1 MSESG
6 KKFSCEVL
14 NMPTIKDIAELSQV
28 SPATVS
34 RVLNND
40 QTITVLEETRER
52 ILQTAK
58 KLGYKTILER
68 RFEQQLESTK
78 ENLNVGILLSKT
90 LEEEIADP
98 YFLSIRQGVEEEL
111 LNQGIT
117 STFMFR
123 WNDIGSNHLIRD
135 LGGLI
140 IVGKI
145 SEKAL
150 KTVNDQIENVVYIHH
165 SPNEDLYDSV
175 VIDFAKSTETAL
187 QHLFDLGYKRIG
199 YIGGVD
205 IEYSNNETVGVEDK
219 RLTTY
224 ERVLKEKGFFKPEY
238 RFIGEYTM
246 TQGYELMK
254 KALQQDDIPEAFFIS
269 SDPMAIGALKALQEA
284 NLSVPND
291 VAIVSFDDIELASF
305 ASTPLTTIKVY
316 TKEMG
321 QIAVKLLLD
330 RIKGRKIPIKVT
342 VPTKLVVRKS
352 TPVND

>member
-1 MSESG
+1 MA
-6 KKFSCEVL
+6 
-14 NMPTIKDIAELSQV
+14 TIKEIAVLSQV

-40 QTITVLEETRER
+40 QKITVLEETRER
-52 ILQTAK
+52 ILQAAK
-58 KLGYKTILER
+58 DLGYKTILER
-68 RFEQQLESTK
+68 RVEQYQEVEKPRIS
-78 ENLNVGILLSKT
+78 VGILLSKT
-90 LEEEIADP
+90 LEEEMADP

-123 WNDIGSNHLIRD
+123 WNDIGTNHLIRD

-150 KTVNDQIENVVYIHH
+150 KAVSDQIENVVYIHH
-165 SPNEDLYDSV
+165 SPDEDLYDSV
-175 VIDFAKSTETAL
+175 VIDFVKSTETAL
-187 QHLFDLGYKRIG
+187 LHLLDQGYKQIG

-205 IEYSNNETVGVEDK
+205 IEYLKNETIAIEDK

-224 ERVLKEKGFFKPEY
+224 ESLMKEKGLYNPNYTFV
-238 RFIGEYTM
+238 GEYTM
-246 TQGYELMK
+246 SQGYELMK
-254 KALQQDDIPEAFFIS
+254 QAIEQNDYPEAFFIS

-284 NLSVPND
+284 KLSVPND
-291 VAIVSFDDIELASF
+291 VAIVSFDDIEMARF
-305 ASTPLTTIKVY
+305 ASTPLTTVKVF

-321 QIAVKLLLD
+321 QTGVKLLLD
-330 RIKGRKIPIKVT
+330 RINGRKLPLKVT
-342 VPTKLVVRKS
+342 VPTKLIIRQS
-352 TPVND
+352 S

>member
-1 MSESG
+1 LRGNVKMA
-6 KKFSCEVL
+6 
-14 NMPTIKDIAELSQV
+14 TIKEIAALSQV

-58 KLGYKTILER
+58 NLGYKTVLER
-68 RFEQQLESTK
+68 RVEQHQESNQK
-78 ENLNVGILLSKT
+78 NLSVGILLSKT
-90 LEEEIADP
+90 LEEEVADP
-98 YFLSIRQGVEEEL
+98 YFLTIRQGVEEEL
-111 LNQGIT
+111 QNQGIT

-123 WNDIGSNHLIRD
+123 WNDVGTNHLIRD

-150 KTVNDQIENVVYIHH
+150 KTVSEHIENVVYIHH

-175 VIDFAKSTETAL
+175 VIDFVKSTKTAL
-187 QHLFDLGYKRIG
+187 QHLLDLGFSRIG

-205 IEYSNNETVGVEDK
+205 IEYSNTETVSIEDK

-224 ERVLKEKGFFKPEY
+224 EDVLRKNGLFNPNYIFV
-238 RFIGEYTM
+238 GEYTM
-246 TQGYELMK
+246 SQGYELMK
-254 KALQQDDIPEAFFIS
+254 KALQQKEYPDAFFVS
-269 SDPMAIGALKALQEA
+269 SDPMAIGALKAIQEA

-291 VAIVSFDDIELASF
+291 IAIVSFDDIEMASYT
-305 ASTPLTTIKVY
+305 STPLTTIKVY

-321 QIAVKLLLD
+321 QIGVKLLIE
-330 RIKGRKIPIKVT
+330 RINGRKLPLKVT
-342 VPTKLVVRKS
+342 VPTKLIVRES
-352 TPVND
+352 TPRTLFQ

>member
-1 MSESG
+1 MA
-6 KKFSCEVL
+6 
-14 NMPTIKDIAELSQV
+14 TIKEIAVLSKV

-40 QTITVLEETRER
+40 QKITVLEETRNR
-52 ILQTAK
+52 ILQVAK
-58 KLGYKTILER
+58 ELGYKTILER
-68 RFEQQLESTK
+68 RIEQNKDDSN
-78 ENLNVGILLSKT
+78 ENLCVGILLSKT

-111 LNQGIT
+111 QNQGIS
-117 STFMFR
+117 STVMFR
-123 WNDIGSNHLIRD
+123 WNDVGTNQLIRD

-145 SEKAL
+145 SENAL
-150 KTVNDQIENVVYIHH
+150 KMVSKQIENVVYIHH

-175 VIDFAKSTETAL
+175 VIDFVKSTKTAL
-187 QHLFDLGYKRIG
+187 NHLLDLGYKRIG
-199 YIGGVD
+199 YLGGND
-205 IEYSNNETVGVEDK
+205 IEYSNTEIVNIEDK

-224 ERVLKEKGFFKPEY
+224 EEVLNGLGLY
-238 RFIGEYTM
+238 NSDFIFVGEYTM
-246 TQGYELMK
+246 SEGYELMK
-254 KALQQDDIPEAFFIS
+254 KALQQKILPEAFFVS

-291 VAIVSFDDIELASF
+291 VALVSFDDIEMASY

-321 QIAVKLLLD
+321 QIGVKLLIE
-330 RIKGRKIPIKVT
+330 RINGRKLPLKVT
-342 VPTKLVVRKS
+342 VPTKLVIRES
-352 TPVND
+352 TPPEC

>member
-1 MSESG
+1 MA
-6 KKFSCEVL
+6 
-14 NMPTIKDIAELSQV
+14 TIKDIAALSQV

-40 QTITVLEETRER
+40 QKIKVLEETRQR
-52 ILQTAK
+52 ILQAAK
-58 KLGYKTILER
+58 DLGYKTVLER
-68 RFEQQLESTK
+68 HFEQHKESSK
-78 ENLNVGILLSKT
+78 ENLSVGILLSKT
-90 LEEEIADP
+90 LEEEVADP

-111 LNQGIT
+111 LSQGIT

-123 WNDIGSNHLIRD
+123 WNDVGSSNLIRD

-150 KTVNDQIENVVYIHH
+150 KTVSEHIENIVYIHH
-165 SPNEDLYDSV
+165 SPNEELYDSV
-175 VIDFAKSTETAL
+175 VIDFVKSTEIAL
-187 QHLFDLGYKRIG
+187 QHLLDRGYKRIG
-199 YIGGVD
+199 YIGGED
-205 IEYSNNETVGVEDK
+205 IEYSNYETINIEDQ

-224 ERVLKEKGFFKPEY
+224 ENLLEKKGLYNPSY
-238 RFIGEYTM
+238 TFIGEYTM

-254 KALQQDDIPEAFFIS
+254 KALQQKEYPEAFFIS

-284 NLSVPND
+284 NLSVPKD
-291 VAIVSFDDIELASF
+291 VAIVSFDDIEMASF

-321 QIAVKLLLD
+321 QIGVKLLIE
-330 RIKGRKIPIKVT
+330 RINGRKLPLKVI
-342 VPTKLVVRKS
+342 VPTKLVIRES
-352 TPVND
+352 T